1 MNKYPYVFYCDD
13 TEVFIH
19 YKVMN
24 IWTGYKQLSSK
35 QNEAFGVLIGCYNN
49 ENNIFIRMVTE
60 PYSSDKATRTSFSLK
75 DPKHQKIVSKAFQ
88 KSHSLLGYLGTWH
101 THPEY
106 NPVPSS
112 IDIND
117 WNKCVTRNADRRLF
131 FFIIGKDE
139 PYLFYKKQNQY
150 IKIKGNHHE

>member
-1 MNKYPYVFYCDD
+1 MGELQATVF
-13 TEVFIH
+13 
-19 YKVMN
+19 K
-24 IWTGYKQLSSK
+24 K
-35 QNEAFGVLIGCYNN
+35 NEAFGVLIGCYNN
-49 ENNIFIRMVTE
+49 ENNIYIRMVTE

-75 DPKHQKIVSKAFQ
+75 DPKHQQIVSKAFQ

-117 WNKCVTRNADRRLF
+117 WDKCATRNADRRLF

-150 IKIKGNHHE
+150 TKIKGSHYE